1 MFPSLSLEN
10 CNGFNSQQ
18 QQFQLQLNSLLL
30 FQSARSEQ
38 QFNQAHYSQE
48 TAQESINICSTGQLH
63 ALISAITEGQLRSAG
78 NPVFLK
84 PEQKVQH
91 LEHTVQLHGF
101 FKPSTNSN
109 ASELVP
115 TPEEPQSTSPPSQN
129 VVDADNTCRLEPAT
143 SKPKR
148 GSMRGGLARG
158 SWKIPSVIS
167 PKWEAAADWKLV
179 NPTETLKEYK
189 MVWSNVISKDWVQ
202 LPMYQKCASV
212 CHEATEKK

>member
-1 MFPSLSLEN
+1 MFPSLSPEN

-18 QQFQLQLNSLLL
+18 QQFQLQVNSLPL
-30 FQSARSEQ
+30 FQSARSER

-63 ALISAITEGQLRSAG
+63 ALISAITEDQLRSAG

-84 PEQKVQH
+84 LEQEVQH
-91 LEHTVQLHGF
+91 LERTIQLHGF
-101 FKPSTNSN
+101 FKPSTNNN
-109 ASELVP
+109 ASELAP

-129 VVDADNTCRLEPAT
+129 VVGTDNTCRLEPAA

-148 GSMRGGLARG
+148 GGMRGGLARG

-167 PKWEAAADWKLV
+167 PKWEAAIDWKLV
-179 NPTETLKEYK
+179 NPTENLKEYEAE
-189 MVWSNVISKDWVQ
+189 WSNVVSKDWVQ
-202 LPMYQKCASV
+202 LLV
-212 CHEATEKK
+212 CCQESILG